1 MSVLVLLISFSVMVA
16 LIFLG
21 LFIWTVK
28 SGQYDDT
35 DSPAVRILLDD
46 KPRGKTGE
54 NEKSEKTK
62 KRLK

>member
-1 MSVLVLLISFSVMVA
+1 MSVLVLLISFSVFVA

-35 DSPAVRILLDD
+35 ESPAVRILFDD
-46 KPRGKTGE
+46 KPREEEGEEEKVKKKGKT
-54 NEKSEKTK
+54 K
-62 KRLK
+62 